1 MINDKECDYYVII
14 IVIII
19 ITIIIIIILLLYD
32 YYIFQQFKNLISIN
46 SFCKDHDNS
55 ARKV

>member
-19 ITIIIIIILLLYD
+19 IIIIIILLLCD